1 MPVQG
6 LRTTLSATFQTIRE
20 WARLSQGGRIK
31 RQKKSCEVDPKI
43 SWKFCSIT
51 RLHFLSSNPSILQT
65 IPTEIKASKCQA
77 KGKKM
82 GQDRLK
88 RKGEEKAKSKSP
100 EGCVTLKL
108 KTLRNFC
115 FYVCLNFWSLQFASR
130 TKDREVLD
138 LWTAFWEF

>member
-6 LRTTLSATFQTIRE
+6 LRTTLSPTFQTIRE
-20 WARLSQGGRIK
+20 WARLGQGGRIK
-31 RQKKSCEVDPKI
+31 RQKKFVKLTPKFHENFVLLPVCT
-43 SWKFCSIT
+43 SFH
-51 RLHFLSSNPSILQT
+51 LILRT
-65 IPTEIKASKCQA
+65 LKPFPTEINASKCQA